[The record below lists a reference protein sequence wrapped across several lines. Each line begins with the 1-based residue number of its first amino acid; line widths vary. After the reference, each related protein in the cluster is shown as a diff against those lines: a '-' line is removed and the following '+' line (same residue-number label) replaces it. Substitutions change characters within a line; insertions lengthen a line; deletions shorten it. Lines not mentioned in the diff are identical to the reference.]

1 MAKALGLTPEEEHLP
16 SLSTLTPHL
25 SGNVGLL
32 FSSQSPESV
41 LSYFSDYTQTD
52 FARAGV
58 TATRSVTIP
67 EGIVYTTG
75 GEVPADEDVALP
87 HSLEPTLRKWGM
99 PTRLVRGKVT
109 LDGDW
114 ELCKEGQE
122 LNSHQ
127 TALLKSFGIAM
138 AEFSVKVIAYYDSA
152 TESVTVVDA
161 DEE

>member
-16 SLSTLTPHL
+16 NLSTLSPHL

-32 FSSQSPESV
+32 FSAQSPESV
-41 LSYFSDYTQTD
+41 LAYFSSYTQTD

-58 TATRSVTIP
+58 AATREVIIP
-67 EGIVYTTG
+67 EGVVYSTG

-114 ELCKEGQE
+114 TLCKEGQI

-138 AEFSVKVIAYYDSA
+138 AEFSVRVIAYYDSA
-152 TESVTVVDA
+152 KETVEVVAA

>member
-16 SLSTLTPHL
+16 GLSTLTPHL
-25 SGNVGLL
+25 TGNVGLL
-32 FSSQSPESV
+32 FSAQAPAGV
-41 LSYFSDYTQTD
+41 LDYFSGYTQTD

-58 TATRSVTIP
+58 LATRTVVVP
-67 EGIVYTTG
+67 EGTVYATG

-99 PTRLVRGKVT
+99 PTRLVRGRVT

-114 ELCKEGQE
+114 TLCREGQV

-138 AEFSVKVIAYYDSA
+138 AEFSVRVIAYYDSA
-152 TESVTVVDA
+152 VEKVELVAGD
-161 DEE
+161 DE

>member
-1 MAKALGLTPEEEHLP
+1 
-16 SLSTLTPHL
+16 
-25 SGNVGLL
+25 
-32 FSSQSPESV
+32 
-41 LSYFSDYTQTD
+41 
-52 FARAGV
+52 
-58 TATRSVTIP
+58 
-67 EGIVYTTG
+67 
-75 GEVPADEDVALP
+75 
-87 HSLEPTLRKWGM
+87 
-99 PTRLVRGKVT
+99 VRGKVT